1 MHAHKL
7 VITEQESAKEL
18 FFMENYTVMSTEQRF
33 SDRAEKD
40 VEVTLTL
47 PDYLPNCVKII
58 RCDAKPVITEKNLR
72 DGNLTVCGKLN
83 MRLLYISD
91 YNDKPKC
98 FSDSRDFSHD
108 FIPKTDLS
116 GENTVIGAEVS
127 LISCPCKMLSARQL
141 QCTPR
146 ISVNVFAN
154 CAETHK
160 LYDPSDGKNDGVC
173 AKTEQTAI
181 CEKSYIEPVSDT
193 LQTQINLENGEP
205 NISEIL
211 CTDAEPVITSA
222 TCREGA
228 ADYSGYAD
236 IHCIY
241 EAEQSDE
248 EQTEPVYF
256 AVKRRVEF
264 SGSVDMPGITPDS
277 KAVLVPEVFMTDSGI
292 SYDPYGENR
301 IITVNVQYIVS
312 GSLYNCGI
320 TEICTDAFGTKY
332 KCDAKYGV
340 QTIEKLTEFIN
351 TSAKVN
357 EKIHAD
363 LRQFREIT
371 DSTATCKVTGIENSE
386 SKVFANIKANVTLFG
401 TAENGSL
408 SSADYSFGCKVP
420 IDNAKPYPDSRFE
433 VDAHMDS
440 ADFTAENGVL
450 TCNASISL
458 VGAQTQREKVGAVES
473 CEVDKDT
480 NISGGKA
487 QIIVYYPDK
496 DETLWEIAK
505 TYAVDPEQLQ
515 NDNSENSRILI
526 IAKHKN

>member
-1 MHAHKL
+1 
-7 VITEQESAKEL
+7 
-18 FFMENYTVMSTEQRF
+18 MENYTVMSTEQRF

-116 GENTVIGAEVS
+116 DENTVIGTEVS

-146 ISVNVFAN
+146 ISLNVFAN

-173 AKTEQTAI
+173 AKTEQTAV

-222 TCREGA
+222 TCRDGA
-228 ADYSGYAD
+228 ADYSGYTD

-248 EQTEPVYF
+248 EQTEPAYF

-301 IITVNVQYIVS
+301 IITLNVQYIVS

-340 QTIEKLTEFIN
+340 RSYDNTLQLTLIRAGYDPDPDPEKGLHEF
-351 TSAKVN
+351 
-357 EKIHAD
+357 
-363 LRQFREIT
+363 
-371 DSTATCKVTGIENSE
+371 
-386 SKVFANIKANVTLFG
+386 
-401 TAENGSL
+401 SL
-408 SSADYSFGCKVP
+408 SLGVTEDV
-420 IDNAKPYPDSRFE
+420 KPESL
-433 VDAHMDS
+433 S
-440 ADFTAENGVL
+440 LFTRLLNRPA
-450 TCNASISL
+450 ASITARPHKGTLAGSGRFL
-458 VGAQTQREKVGAVES
+458 TIRAEHARLAAVKRAEDGNGIIVRLINYGEATQAALAPAVPPRAAHLSDIRERTLDALTIQNGAVL
-473 CEVDKDT
+473 VPLRAHGLT
-480 NISGGKA
+480 T
-487 QIIVYYPDK
+487 V
-496 DETLWEIAK
+496 
-505 TYAVDPEQLQ
+505 
-515 NDNSENSRILI
+515 RIED
-526 IAKHKN
+526 